1 MLCRWVVVSL
11 WIRTSAS
18 HFHDPALPIIATGW
32 GHLGRCPLNANRPN
46 GCVWSSGS
54 RPTDEGSET
63 DSVKWPSSP
72 VIHGT
77 QRPFFRLA
85 PTSWCAVDHN
95 LRAPEPKMT
104 NSTSST
110 SLESSVT
117 ATEADVQSQSPGTTS
132 VSHFKI
138 VFDRAGVTKEA
149 LQWRYPGH
157 GTEDSPYAVDFTPCD
172 PYNPQQW
179 TQTKKWCMTILTA
192 VSTLAVAFVSSAF
205 SGGLAY
211 IIAEFKVSQ
220 ELSILGLSLFV
231 VGFAVG
237 PLLWAPASEFYGRQI
252 LFTITYA
259 ALTAFNAG
267 AAGVKSF
274 SGLVVLR
281 FFAGAFGSSPLT
293 NSGGVIADMFSQ
305 KERGFATACFA
316 AAPFLGPSLGKS
328 VQN

>member
-1 MLCRWVVVSL
+1 
-11 WIRTSAS
+11 
-18 HFHDPALPIIATGW
+18 
-32 GHLGRCPLNANRPN
+32 
-46 GCVWSSGS
+46 
-54 RPTDEGSET
+54 
-63 DSVKWPSSP
+63 
-72 VIHGT
+72 
-77 QRPFFRLA
+77 
-85 PTSWCAVDHN
+85 
-95 LRAPEPKMT
+95 MT
-104 NSTSST
+104 NSPSST

-117 ATEADVQSQSPGTTS
+117 ATEADVQSEHSGMAH
-132 VSHFKI
+132 VNHFKI
-138 VFDRAGVTKEA
+138 VFDRAGVTREA
-149 LQWRYPGH
+149 LQWRYPGS
-157 GTEDSPYAVDFTPCD
+157 GTAESPYAVDFTPCD
-172 PYNPQQW
+172 PYNPQEW
-179 TQTKKWCMTILTA
+179 TKTKKWCMTILTA
-192 VSTLAVAFVSSAF
+192 ISTLAVAFVSSAF

-237 PLLWAPASEFYGRQI
+237 PLLWAPASEFYGRQV

-274 SGLVVLR
+274 AGLVVLR

-316 AAPFLGPSLGKS
+316 AAPFLGPSLGKGS
-328 VQN
+328 PQCQLAAVPRLTSCVERAHRERLPWRS